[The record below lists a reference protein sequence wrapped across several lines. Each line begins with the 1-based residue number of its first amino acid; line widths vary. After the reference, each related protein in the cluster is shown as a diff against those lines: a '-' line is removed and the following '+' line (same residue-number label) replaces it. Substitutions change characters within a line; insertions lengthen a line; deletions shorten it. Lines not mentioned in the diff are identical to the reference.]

1 VPNAANGN
9 MYEGT
14 HSGEEAKN
22 LTMFATSCFERGGWY
37 GAGIGVVKTKRL
49 VIASRDARPTSCEF
63 PAVQVAQCRSRAKSI
78 SARIVQAATD
88 AMSLAILFADFS
100 FATMPTGRKILD
112 EDAVWSPE
120 PSNSLT
126 R

>member
-1 VPNAANGN
+1 
-9 MYEGT
+9 
-14 HSGEEAKN
+14 
-22 LTMFATSCFERGGWY
+22 MFATSCFERGGWY

-49 VIASRDARPTSCEF
+49 VIASRDRPANLNANFQRSKL
-63 PAVQVAQCRSRAKSI
+63 PSAVSRAKSI
-78 SARIVQAATD
+78 SARIVQQQQTLL
-88 AMSLAILFADFS
+88 SLAILFADFS

-126 R
+126 RLMLLD